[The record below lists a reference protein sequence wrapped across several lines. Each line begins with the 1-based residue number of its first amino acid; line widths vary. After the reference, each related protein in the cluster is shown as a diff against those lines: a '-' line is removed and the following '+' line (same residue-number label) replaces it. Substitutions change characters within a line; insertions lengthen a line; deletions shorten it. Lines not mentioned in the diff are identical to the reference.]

1 MNSRERFDEAVKQL
15 GFSGDIECLYPL
27 WLKCKEYFLEQI
39 VLLEKQIS
47 DLYSYIEEGP
57 FQ

>member
-15 GFSGDIECLYPL
+15 GFSGNTESLYPL
-27 WLKCKEYFLEQI
+27 WVKCEEYLLDQI
-39 VLLEKQIS
+39 ALLEKQIS
-47 DLYSYIEEGP
+47 NLHSYIEEGP